1 APPTAFEAPRTNP
14 RQLLD
19 TNSKE
24 DSLWD
29 AEARRRHAGK
39 AAGRRPGLLR
49 LARTVR
55 DGHEAEFTAYRDKV
69 IDTGLGPVT
78 LTRARY
84 PRAAGRHGFAPREAG
99 LGVAG
104 ASMSPGLTAMNDQAA
119 AAGPF
124 AKAARLLECLAG
136 CG

>member
-1 APPTAFEAPRTNP
+1 PLLVEQVDSAAPGWSATRRPPPSRPREQTPDNC
-14 RQLLD
+14 L
-19 TNSKE
+19 T
-24 DSLWD
+24 
-29 AEARRRHAGK
+29 
-39 AAGRRPGLLR
+39 PGLLR

-69 IDTGLGPVT
+69 IDTVLGPVT

-84 PRAAGRHGFAPREAG
+84 HCAACRHGVAPRDAG
-99 LGVAG
+99 LGLAG